1 MSIRTTIFPAIFILA
16 IVWSCTSSG
25 KKVKEIR
32 GPKDTPP
39 LSITGLILKPE
50 EVDNKIEII
59 GTILSNEKVDLRS
72 EVSGR
77 VTGIHFKEDA
87 KVSKGTLLVKIFD
100 EELRAQYKKIKLQ
113 QELANREEDRKR
125 KLLEIGGISQEEYDI
140 ASNQASTLNADLDL
154 LSAQLRK
161 TEVKAPFSGIIG
173 LRYVSEGEIV
183 SPTTVIASLQQ
194 IDPIKL
200 EFDIPEKYGA
210 FVKKGS
216 DIKFTV
222 TGSDKIYQGTV
233 YASEP
238 MVDVAT
244 RTLKVRARSSNEDFS
259 LRPGSFIKIDLLL
272 QKDAQ
277 AIMAPTQ
284 SIVPM
289 QNGSKV
295 FVYKQGYA
303 ISKNVKTGVRN
314 DSAIQITDGLN
325 AGDTLITSGI
335 MQLKDSLKVNITLS
349 K

>member
-1 MSIRTTIFPAIFILA
+1 MSIRTTIVPAIFIFS
-16 IVWSCTSSG
+16 IVGACTFSG
-25 KKVKEIR
+25 NNTKEAR
-32 GPKDTPP
+32 GPKETPP
-39 LSITGLILKPE
+39 LSVSGLILKPE
-50 EVDNKIEII
+50 EVDNKIEVI
-59 GTILSNEKVDLRS
+59 GTVLSNEKVDLRS

-77 VTGIHFKEDA
+77 ITGIHFKEDA
-87 KVSKGTLLVKIFD
+87 KVNKGALLVKIYD
-100 EELRAQYKKIKLQ
+100 EELKAQYKKVKLQ
-113 QELANREEDRKR
+113 QELASREEERKR

-140 ASNQASTLNADLDL
+140 ASNQASTLNADLEL
-154 LSAQLRK
+154 LSAQLKK
-161 TEVKAPFSGIIG
+161 TQIKAPFSGIIG

-183 SPTTVIASLQQ
+183 SPTTVIATLQQ

-222 TGSDKIYQGTV
+222 TGSDKVYKGSI

-259 LRPGSFIKIDLLL
+259 LRPGAFIKIDLLL
-272 QKDAQ
+272 QKDAS

-295 FVYKQGYA
+295 YVYRKGYA
-303 ISKNVKTGVRN
+303 IAKNVKTGVRT
-314 DSAIQITDGLN
+314 DSYIQVTEGLE